1 MKALLEVSGLRRGF
15 GGVAAL
21 RGVSFSLRH
30 GEILA
35 LIGPNGAGKST
46 CFNLIG
52 GQLRPDGGQ
61 VWLDG
66 DEITGLPAPALARR
80 GLARSFQLG
89 AAFTSMSVLENVQTA
104 CAAAAGTYWR
114 GWRPAGTTH
123 RQAATDLLAQV
134 GLAHRAGDAAAALTH
149 GEIKRL
155 ELAMCL
161 AGAPRL
167 LLLDEPTAGM
177 SAAERTAIVALIRA
191 VAAAR
196 SLAVLFTEHDMDIVF
211 GIAQRVIV
219 LAQGMVLANGTPAE
233 IRADPAVRAVY
244 LGGGD
249 DDGGGSRA

>member
-1 MKALLEVSGLRRGF
+1 MSALLEISGLRRSF

-21 RGVSFSLRH
+21 RGVSFSLQPA
-30 GEILA
+30 EILA

-66 DEITGLPAPALARR
+66 AEITGLPAHSLARR
-80 GLARSFQLG
+80 GLARSFQVG
-89 AAFTSMSVLENVQTA
+89 AAFASMSVLENAQTA

-114 GWRPAGTTH
+114 GWLPAGATH
-123 RQAATDLLAQV
+123 RAAATELLAQV
-134 GLAHRAGDAAAALTH
+134 GLDHRATDAAASLTH
-149 GEIKRL
+149 GEVKRL

-177 SAAERTAIVALIRA
+177 SAAERAAIVVLIRTL
-191 VAAAR
+191 AAAR
-196 SLAVLFTEHDMDIVF
+196 SLSVLFTEHDMDTVF
-211 GIAQRVIV
+211 GIADRVIV
-219 LAQGMVLANGTPAE
+219 LAQGEVLASGTPSA
-233 IRADPAVRAVY
+233 IRADPAVREAY
-244 LGGGD
+244 LGGGVS
-249 DDGGGSRA
+249 GG